1 MDRKTALWCLT
12 VFFGASITFQA
23 LKSATEGCSQAES
36 SSPSSRAALAIMIV
50 AVVLIVRARSKPKK

>member
-23 LKSATEGCSQAES
+23 LKSATETS
-36 SSPSSRAALAIMIV
+36 SGGVQLAVQSVALLIMIV
-50 AVVLIVRARSKPKK
+50 AVVLIVRKRSKPK

>member
-23 LKSATEGCSQAES
+23 LKSATEG
-36 SSPSSRAALAIMIV
+36 SSRGVELAVQSGALAIMIV
-50 AVVLIVRARSKPKK
+50 AVVLIVRARSKTKK

>member
-23 LKSATEGCSQAES
+23 LKSATAS
-36 SSPSSRAALAIMIV
+36 SSKGVELAVQSGALAIMIV

>member
-23 LKSATEGCSQAES
+23 LKSATETSSDAVQFGVQA
-36 SSPSSRAALAIMIV
+36 AALVVMII
-50 AVVLIVRARSKPKK
+50 AVVLIVRRRSKPK